1 MRTFPSCPDLERMLS
16 MDSLR
21 IDNGLKKIEVNDAG
35 EYIEFSVVD
44 SGFFRA
50 FFDLLQW
57 FDEQEN
63 RKEIK
68 EIEEQGD
75 KVVSDDGSKVNYD
88 AANSVLDIHEKI
100 SKEACEKIDN
110 IFGAEASR
118 KIFGSI
124 VPDMYMVADFF
135 KQITPFIEKYAKER
149 NQSINKKYSKS
160 RNGAKS

>member
-1 MRTFPSCPDLERMLS
+1 MLS

-21 IDNGLKKIEVNDAG
+21 IDNGLRKIKVNDEG
-35 EYIEFSVVD
+35 EYIEFSVAD

-68 EIEEQGD
+68 EMEEQGD
-75 KVVSDDGSKVNYD
+75 KIISDDGNEINYN
-88 AANSVLDIHEKI
+88 AANSVLDIREKI

-110 IFGAEASR
+110 IFGAESSR

-124 VPDMYMVADFF
+124 IPDMFMIADFF
-135 KQITPFIEKYAKER
+135 EQITPLIEKYSKER
-149 NQSINKKYSKS
+149 NQSINKKYSKG
-160 RNGAKS
+160 RKGAKS

>member
-1 MRTFPSCPDLERMLS
+1 

-68 EIEEQGD
+68 EMEEQGD
-75 KVVSDDGSKVNYD
+75 KVVSDDVNEINYD
-88 AANSVLDIHEKI
+88 AANSVLDIREKI
-100 SKEACEKIDN
+100 IKEACEKIDN

-118 KIFGSI
+118 KIFGRI
-124 VPDMYMVADFF
+124 IPDMFMIADFF
-135 KQITPFIEKYAKER
+135 EQITPLIEKYSKER
-149 NQSINKKYSKS
+149 NQSINKKYSKG
-160 RNGAKS
+160 RKGAKS